1 MSEVAGNKIRAENLK
16 IDSKNITGN
25 SFTANDMILKG
36 GNLDVKD
43 IEGRRVKLG
52 ADGNLTS
59 SGRITGTELD
69 IDAGNVKG
77 NEIIAD
83 RLNIRTAGNTETSR
97 AAANIMNIKVGNIKA
112 GVLEGSE
119 VKLNADRSITAGAIR
134 SNNLKA
140 VSQKFESVSVEGQNI
155 ELDVA
160 GVLKNNGKILADTL
174 SVKAGKIENS
184 EITAGRGNIT
194 STGDIEGGK
203 IYSND
208 ISIKGKN
215 VGRD

>member
-1 MSEVAGNKIRAENLK
+1 
-16 IDSKNITGN
+16 
-25 SFTANDMILKG
+25 
-36 GNLDVKD
+36 
-43 IEGRRVKLG
+43 
-52 ADGNLTS
+52 
-59 SGRITGTELD
+59 
-69 IDAGNVKG
+69 
-77 NEIIAD
+77 
-83 RLNIRTAGNTETSR
+83 
-97 AAANIMNIKVGNIKA
+97 MNIKADNIKA

-119 VKLNADRSITAGAIR
+119 MTLNADRSITAGAIR

-160 GVLKNNGKILADTL
+160 GVLKNNGNILADTL

-194 STGDIEGGK
+194 SSGDIEGGK

-215 VGRD
+215 VRTDTVESGKTVIKADGETTQIGKRRVGKECRSRSSPYH